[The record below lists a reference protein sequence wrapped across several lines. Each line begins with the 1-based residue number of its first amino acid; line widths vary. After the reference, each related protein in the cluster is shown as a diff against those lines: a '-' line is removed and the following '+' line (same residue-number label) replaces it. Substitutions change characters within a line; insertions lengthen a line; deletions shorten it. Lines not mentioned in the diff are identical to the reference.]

1 MIARKPIII
10 LSISLLIAVSCKKE
24 QPIKLTGTIH
34 GYANQM
40 LYLYSADSVFRNNL
54 IGLPTDSVITDSLG
68 NFNLKFQ
75 KSVGALYFVDNRSE
89 FVTTFPIITQGAK
102 HLSVTLSHFNSLDLT
117 FEGNNASVN
126 NLLIHARTLLVKRFR
141 NPDIFNQPFV
151 NFSTLIN
158 EYRTSLV
165 EQLDSIAQLH
175 SPTEYAVNFIKAEI
189 DLKLA
194 VHMARAIQYQEF
206 NSNWHFNAS
215 LYSNNGLADGKTVL
229 ETYKEYWFLPAYSQL
244 AELWM
249 SITLNRL
256 NPNSVGNHSYES
268 YIKLANEQLSGTVQK
283 AALASITSQTSQ
295 FLYSSSFFSTIEQ
308 FDSLYSCNVGVST
321 LNKFLSNWRSRVS
334 KLKPGEM
341 APNFS
346 LISSSGNN
354 VQLSDYKGR
363 VIFLAFW
370 ATWCGPCLDATQK
383 HLKMQQTFRNKD
395 VEFIYVAMER
405 NSAAEWRNFIE
416 GKGNLAITFLS
427 GKPFPGVHCL
437 AMDNASRNEVEPYM
451 AFSIPAYVLIDR
463 DGHIAKPRTEVNDE
477 LLKDIDRLLGE

>member
-1 MIARKPIII
+1 MG
-10 LSISLLIAVSCKKE
+10 S
-24 QPIKLTGTIH
+24 IH

-40 LYLYSADSVFRNNL
+40 LYAYSVDSVFRNNM

-75 KSVGALYFVDNRSE
+75 KSVGALYFVDNRND
-89 FVTTFPIITQGAK
+89 FVTTLPIITHGAK
-102 HLSVTLSHFNSLDLT
+102 HSSVTLSHFNSLDLT
-117 FEGNNASVN
+117 FEGKNASIN
-126 NLLIHARTLLVKRFR
+126 NLLINARTVLDKNFR
-141 NPDIFNQPFV
+141 NPDIFSQPFPY
-151 NFSTLIN
+151 FSSIIN
-158 EYRTSLV
+158 DYRTNLV
-165 EQLDSIAQLH
+165 QQLDSIAQLH
-175 SPTEYAVNFIKAEI
+175 RPTEYAVNFVRAEI

-194 VHMARAIQYQEF
+194 AHMARAIQNQEF
-206 NSNWHFNAS
+206 SSDWHFNAS
-215 LYSNNGLADGKTVL
+215 IHSNNGLVDGKAVL

-249 SITLNRL
+249 STMLNRL

-295 FLYSSSFFSTIEQ
+295 FLYSPSFFSTIEQ
-308 FDSLYSCNVGVST
+308 FDSLYRCNVSVPA
-321 LNKFLSNWRSRVS
+321 LNSHLSNWRNRVS
-334 KLKPGEM
+334 KLKPGTM
-341 APNFS
+341 APNFT

-354 VQLSDYKGR
+354 VQLSDFKGR

-370 ATWCGPCLDATQK
+370 ATWCGPCLEATQK
-383 HLKMQQTFRNKD
+383 HLKMQQAFRNKD

-405 NSAAEWRNFIE
+405 NSAAEWRNFIA
-416 GKGNLAITFLS
+416 GKGNLASTFLS

-437 AMDNASRNEVEPYM
+437 AIDNASRNEVAPYM

-463 DGHIAKPRTEVNDE
+463 EGRIVKPRVEVDNE
-477 LLKDIDRLLGE
+477 LIMDIERLLGR

>member
-1 MIARKPIII
+1 MNSVVFAFLPATQLLTFQKSNILLIFNRSFILFAWIIIETMITKKLIFI
-10 LSISLLIAVSCKKE
+10 LSISLFLIVSCKKE
-24 QPIKLTGTIH
+24 QPILLTGSIH

-40 LYLYSADSVFRNNL
+40 LYLFSVDSVFRNNL

-75 KSVGALYFVDNRSE
+75 KSVGALYFVDNRSD
-89 FVTTFPIITQGAK
+89 FVTTFPIITHGAK
-102 HLSVTLSHFNSLDLT
+102 HLSVTLSHFNSLDLS

-126 NLLIHARTLLVKRFR
+126 NLLIHARTLLDKKFR
-141 NPDIFNQPFV
+141 NPDIFSQPFPY
-151 NFSTLIN
+151 FSTIIN
-158 EYRTSLV
+158 DYRTSLV

-175 SPTEYAVNFIKAEI
+175 SPTEYAVNFVRAEI

-194 VHMARAIQYQEF
+194 TLMARAIQYQEF

-215 LYSNNGLADGKTVL
+215 LYSNIGLADGKAVL

-249 SITLNRL
+249 STMLNRL

-268 YIKLANEQLSGTVQK
+268 YIKLANEQLGGTVQK
-283 AALASITSQTSQ
+283 AALASITSQSSQ
-295 FLYSSSFFSTIEQ
+295 FLYSPSFFSTIEQ
-308 FDSLYSCNVGVST
+308 FDSLYSCNVGIST

-346 LISSSGNN
+346 LKSSSGNN

-370 ATWCGPCLDATQK
+370 ATWCGPCLDATHK
-383 HLKMQQTFRNKD
+383 HLKMQLTFRNKD

-405 NSAAEWRNFIE
+405 NSAAVWRNFIA
-416 GKGNLAITFLS
+416 GKGNLASTFLS
-427 GKPFPGVHCL
+427 VKPFPGVHCL
-437 AMDNASRNEVEPYM
+437 AIDNASRN
-451 AFSIPAYVLIDR
+451 
-463 DGHIAKPRTEVNDE
+463 
-477 LLKDIDRLLGE
+477 